1 MKKHIFLIFTALSMT
16 VTAQQLPQSTFFVYD
31 HMTINPG
38 YAGSQDGVCVN
49 ILARNQWLGFE
60 GAPTTQKFDVHMPFK
75 LFKMEHGAGL
85 SLFNDKV
92 GFNNDINTTLSYAFL
107 KSIGMGKLGIGAGIG
122 FYNQTLKAQWEP
134 PGGTN
139 NGNSSD
145 PVLPDPNGKGKV
157 ALTANLG
164 TFYRTSNVFLGVS
177 VMNLKGGKLA
187 QKTAQGDKEYA
198 YLVRYFSISGGY
210 NYQLANPLYEIQP
223 AILVSTMGSS
233 TQISINST
241 LRYKGKI
248 WGGVGYRNTDAITT
262 FVGAEF
268 LEGLNFGLSYDVT
281 TSKIAKF
288 DDGSVEIFLRYVFK
302 IGIEKEQHNYKSIR
316 FL

>member
-1 MKKHIFLIFTALSMT
+1 MKRHIFLIFTALSLVAT
-16 VTAQQLPQSTFFVYD
+16 GQQLPQSTFFIYD

-49 ILARNQWLGFE
+49 VLARNQWLGFE

-75 LFKMEHGAGL
+75 LFGMEHGAGL

-92 GFNNDINTTLSYAFL
+92 GFINDINTTLSYSFL
-107 KSIGMGKLGIGAGIG
+107 KSIGIGKLGIGAGFG
-122 FYNQTLKAQWEP
+122 FYNQTLKGDWIAIDDEDKP
-134 PGGTN
+134 ET
-139 NGNSSD
+139 
-145 PVLPDPNGKGKV
+145 GKGKIAFAV
-157 ALTANLG
+157 NLG
-164 TFYRTSNVFLGVS
+164 AFYRTSNVFLGLSLV
-177 VMNLKGGKLA
+177 NINKGELA
-187 QKTAQGDKEYA
+187 VKTDTETKKYA
-198 YLVRYFSISGGY
+198 HLSRHFSITGGY

-223 AILVSTMGSS
+223 AILVSTVGSS

-248 WGGVGYRNTDAITT
+248 WGGLGYRNTDAITT
-262 FVGAEF
+262 FLGAEF
-268 LEGLNFGLSYDVT
+268 MEGLNFGISYDIT

-302 IGIEKEQHNYKSIR
+302 IGIEKEHSNYKSIR